1 MTKIKVFVSVLLLLA
16 LTAFVLQNV
25 AVVELRLLAW
35 TVSLP
40 RSAMVFIVLLV
51 GVVLGWLWRGQTRRR

>member
-1 MTKIKVFVSVLLLLA
+1 MTRVKVYVSVLLLLA
-16 LTAFVLQNV
+16 LAAFVLQNM
-25 AVVELRLLAW
+25 AIVELRLLIW

-40 RSAMVFIVLLV
+40 RSAMVFAVLLI